1 MWWVAPRCV
10 GRGTRLEWEHCVL
23 GREGPD
29 DVMPLMVMK
38 TLLVR
43 RCRVL
48 VPSEGGVSSRPPATG
63 VATDAQRPG
72 SQQLASW

>member
-1 MWWVAPRCV
+1 MGSPSLRGSGDAPGV
-10 GRGTRLEWEHCVL
+10 GTVWAL
-23 GREGPD
+23 GGEGPD

-38 TLLVR
+38 ALLVR

-48 VPSEGGVSSRPPATG
+48 VPSEGGVSSRPPATA